1 MGIER
6 ESEVPPTLSRRLN
19 GEIFSPQ
26 ACICHWELNK
36 SRNCAESILTSKAGE
51 IVAITGPSGSG
62 KSTLLKVILGLY
74 PQYMGTVRLG
84 GLDLRQL
91 HPAEARAAIGFAS
104 QQLAFFYGSIA
115 ANFRFACPGATDAD
129 IVAALAA
136 VGVSLPN
143 PALPDGLETR
153 ISGTDARSLSQ
164 GWLCRLSIARALVK
178 KPAILLLD
186 DPGNGLDQAGDAAFM
201 AHLEMLRGKS
211 TVLWVTARP
220 SHMRLADR
228 LIEMRGGVLSPTASP
243 TSSFRKS
250 WHESRPPRESAA
262 ER

>member
-1 MGIER
+1 
-6 ESEVPPTLSRRLN
+6 
-19 GEIFSPQ
+19 
-26 ACICHWELNK
+26 
-36 SRNCAESILTSKAGE
+36 
-51 IVAITGPSGSG
+51 
-62 KSTLLKVILGLY
+62 
-74 PQYMGTVRLG
+74 MGTVRLG

-91 HPAEARAAIGFAS
+91 HPAEARTAIGYAS

-115 ANFRFACPGATDAD
+115 ANFRFACPSATDAD
-129 IVAALAA
+129 IIEALAA

-143 PALPDGLETR
+143 PDLADGLETR
-153 ISGTDARSLSQ
+153 ISGTNARSLSQ

-220 SHMRLADR
+220 SHMRMADR
-228 LIEMRGGVLSPTASP
+228 VVEMRGGAIVAAGKPEAVV
-243 TSSFRKS
+243 
-250 WHESRPPRESAA
+250 PRILARLTPAA
-262 ER
+262 